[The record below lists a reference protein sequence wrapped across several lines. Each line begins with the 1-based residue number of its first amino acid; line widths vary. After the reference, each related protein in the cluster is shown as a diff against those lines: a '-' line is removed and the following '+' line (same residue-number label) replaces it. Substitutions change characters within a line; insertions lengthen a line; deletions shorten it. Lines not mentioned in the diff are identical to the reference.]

1 MAEIKIAG
9 IERLRMETDGEGVT
23 TLVVS
28 MGCPLRCAYCLNP
41 FTWDNSYAGFKTYTV
56 KGLYDELKID
66 SLYFLSTG
74 GGIMFG
80 GGEPLLN
87 ADFIREFIEEY
98 KSVGWKFYMETSLS
112 VPREK
117 LDKVIDLIDCFVVDT
132 KDMNKE
138 RYEKYT
144 LGNYD
149 LFYNNLTYLLEKVG
163 CEKIIARVPKIPI
176 FHKDNEFLE
185 NEQFLKDMGFENIN
199 VFDYINPEDH
209 KKISEAALKNRDSF
223 IAKII
228 Q

>member
-41 FTWDNSYAGFKTYTV
+41 FTWDNSYKGFKTYTV
-56 KGLYDELKID
+56 KELYDELKID

-87 ADFIREFIEEY
+87 AGFIREFIEEY
-98 KSVGWKFYMETSLS
+98 KTVGWKFYMETSLS
-112 VPREK
+112 VPKEN
-117 LDKVIDLIDCFVVDT
+117 LDKVIGLIDCFVVDT

-149 LFYNNLTYLLEKVG
+149 LFYNNLKYLLEKVG
-163 CEKIIARVPKIPI
+163 SEKIIVRVPKIPV
-176 FHKDNEFLE
+176 FHKNNEYLE
-185 NEQFLKDMGFENIN
+185 NEQLLKDMGFENIN

-209 KKISEAALKNRDSF
+209 KKISEAAVKNRDSF
-223 IAKII
+223 ISKIN
-228 Q
+228 